1 LAHARGRQ
9 TLWQRLQQAVTDGR
23 PYRSALAQL
32 EAWQEDAG
40 WKSPYEFFTGVLNEH
55 AGMSRIVARLGQEAV
70 EPIGEFLSRCLDH
83 DLENAPSL
91 QSFLGWFTDYGAIIK
106 RDMDLGSGEI
116 RVMTVHGAKGLES
129 NIVFLPDTCAMP
141 DRNKHP
147 KLLFPLVE
155 INGAMAEVP
164 LWRVRLDCDH
174 QVIARMR
181 ADHHQ
186 HQLEE
191 HGRLLYVAMTRAADR
206 LYVCGAST
214 RDLSDRCWYSRIRS
228 AMMRIGRPVVD
239 AEGRTLLRY
248 ERAAAAPAIAAP
260 PRPAPLAAAVPPL
273 PSWAETPPAAEE
285 QAPIWLSPSQAVNRV
300 NAAEITSP
308 LLEAGAGRF
317 RRGILIHRL
326 LQSLPD
332 VPPPERE
339 DRARAYLSH
348 SGHDLALAARD
359 EIVATVMRLL
369 NDAAFSGIFAPGSL
383 AEIPLAAHV
392 RLADGREL
400 PIVGRIDRLVVNPA
414 EVLILDFKTNRPPPA
429 AIENADPAYVR
440 QLALYRRAMSQLYP
454 DRVIRAALLWTEG
467 PRLME
472 LPAIVMDEALA

>member
-1 LAHARGRQ
+1 MVR
-9 TLWQRLQQAVTDGR
+9 
-23 PYRSALAQL
+23 
-32 EAWQEDAG
+32 
-40 WKSPYEFFTGVLNEH
+40 K
-55 AGMSRIVARLGQEAV
+55 
-70 EPIGEFLSRCLDH
+70 
-83 DLENAPSL
+83 
-91 QSFLGWFTDYGAIIK
+91 
-106 RDMDLGSGEI
+106 GSN
-116 RVMTVHGAKGLES
+116 S
-129 NIVFLPDTCAMP
+129 NIVFLPDTCAIP

-155 INGAMAEVP
+155 INGVAAEVP

-174 QVIARMR
+174 QVIAAMR
-181 ADHHQ
+181 AEHHQ
-186 HQLEE
+186 RQLEE
-191 HGRLLYVAMTRAADR
+191 HERLLYVAMTRAADR
-206 LYVCGAST
+206 LYVCGASA
-214 RDLSDRCWYSRIRS
+214 RDLSDDCWYSRIRS
-228 AMMRIGRPVVD
+228 ALMRLGRPVMD

-248 ERAAAAPAIAAP
+248 ERLAAEPAAAAP
-260 PRPAPLAAAVPPL
+260 PRPAPLPAAIAPL

-285 QAPIWLSPSQAVNRV
+285 NAAIWLSPSRAAQRV

-332 VPPPERE
+332 LPPPARE

-348 SGHDLALAARD
+348 SGHDLTAPARE

-369 NDAAFSGIFAPGSL
+369 NDAAFSGIFASGSL
-383 AEIPLAAHV
+383 AEIPLTAHV

-429 AIENADPAYVR
+429 AIENADPAYIR

-454 DRVIRAALLWTEG
+454 DRIIRAALLWTEG